1 MVFSD
6 LAGQQ
11 GLQMMIDI
19 VSPGT
24 YTYGSLVL
32 GGVLRDRGH
41 DIKITRKL
49 ESRGESVLLSL
60 FSTLQ
65 LLDPK
70 IRDFVAER
78 GNVCVGGP
86 VSLCPEMVLGELNP
100 KAVVSGEGEDIVAPL
115 VENGPEGLAGVAY
128 RHQGEIIKSPPEPV
142 SSLDHILPLIPDDL
156 GQQNVRGANVYIET
170 HRGCLGSC
178 TFCQVP
184 RFFGRNIRSRSIENI
199 VDEVKEMKRLGV
211 KRVAIS
217 GGTGSLFGYRNKIN
231 REAFVEM
238 IRSLSQILG
247 KRNLS
252 VPDMRVDLVDETVL
266 EAVRDY
272 TIGWVFFGL
281 ESGSDRILRAMRKGV
296 TVEDNLRAVEL
307 AKSLGVKVGGSF
319 IVGYPGET
327 REDFEETMSFVED
340 SMLDD
345 VFVSIAEPIPATP
358 LSTQVLNMPKDVL
371 ALYQEHQGEYQ
382 ALRLSEAEARCFE
395 LMLQG
400 ESSKPI
406 PRALSQDLYNAYLD
420 ESRSQ
425 GRDIKRVVELLE
437 KYRDV
442 LPH

>member
-1 MVFSD
+1 
-6 LAGQQ
+6 
-11 GLQMMIDI
+11 MMIDI

-142 SSLDHILPLIPDDL
+142 GSLDHILPLIPDDL

-184 RFFGRNIRSRSIENI
+184 RFFGRSIRSRSIENI

-358 LSTQVLNMPKDVL
+358 LSTQVLNMPKDEL

-406 PRALSQDLYNAYLD
+406 PRALSQELYNAYLD

-425 GRDIKRVVELLE
+425 GRDIRRVIDLLD
-437 KYRDV
+437 KYRDA
-442 LPH
+442 LP

>member
-1 MVFSD
+1 
-6 LAGQQ
+6 
-11 GLQMMIDI
+11 
-19 VSPGT
+19 
-24 YTYGSLVL
+24 
-32 GGVLRDRGH
+32 
-41 DIKITRKL
+41 
-49 ESRGESVLLSL
+49 
-60 FSTLQ
+60 
-65 LLDPK
+65 
-70 IRDFVAER
+70 
-78 GNVCVGGP
+78 
-86 VSLCPEMVLGELNP
+86 MVLGELNP

-142 SSLDHILPLIPDDL
+142 GSLDHVLPLIPDDL

-184 RFFGRNIRSRSIENI
+184 RFFSRSIRSRSIENI
-199 VDEVKEMKRLGV
+199 VAEVKEMKRLGV

-238 IRSLSQILG
+238 TRSLSQILG

-307 AKSLGVKVGGSF
+307 ARSLGVKVGGSF

-327 REDFEETMSFVED
+327 REDFEETMSFVEEA
-340 SMLDD
+340 MLDD
-345 VFVSIAEPIPATP
+345 VFVSIAEPIPGTS
-358 LSTQVLNMPKDVL
+358 LSSQVLDMPKDVL

-425 GRDIKRVVELLE
+425 GRDIKRVIELLE

>member
-1 MVFSD
+1 
-6 LAGQQ
+6 
-11 GLQMMIDI
+11 MMIDI

-142 SSLDHILPLIPDDL
+142 GSLDHILPLIPDDL

-184 RFFGRNIRSRSIENI
+184 RFFGRSIRSRSIENI

-358 LSTQVLNMPKDVL
+358 LSTQVLNMPKDEL

-420 ESRSQ
+420 ESRGQ
-425 GRDIKRVVELLE
+425 GRDIKRVIDLLE

-442 LPH
+442 LLH

>member
-41 DIKITRKL
+41 DVRITRKL

-78 GNVCVGGP
+78 GNVYVGGP

-100 KAVVSGEGEDIVAPL
+100 KAVVSGEGEDKVAAL

-128 RHQGEIIKSPPEPV
+128 RHRGEIIKSPPEPIG
-142 SSLDHILPLIPDDL
+142 SLDHVLPLIPDDL

-184 RFFGRNIRSRSIENI
+184 RFFGRSIRSRSIENI
-199 VDEVKEMKRLGV
+199 VAEVEEMKRLGV

-307 AKSLGVKVGGSF
+307 ARSLGVKVGGSF

-327 REDFEETMSFVED
+327 RQDFEETMSFAEEA
-340 SMLDD
+340 MLDD
-345 VFVSIAEPIPATP
+345 VFVSIAEPIPGTP
-358 LSTQVLNMPKDVL
+358 LSAQVLNMPKDEL

-406 PRALSQDLYNAYLD
+406 PRALSQELYNAYLD
-420 ESRSQ
+420 ESRGQ
-425 GRDIKRVVELLE
+425 GRDIKRVIDLLE

-442 LPH
+442 LPQ

>member
-1 MVFSD
+1 
-6 LAGQQ
+6 
-11 GLQMMIDI
+11 MMIDI

-41 DIKITRKL
+41 DVRITRKL

-78 GNVCVGGP
+78 GNVYVGGP

-100 KAVVSGEGEDIVAPL
+100 KAVVSGEGEDKVAAL

-128 RHQGEIIKSPPEPV
+128 RHRGEIIKSPPEPIG
-142 SSLDHILPLIPDDL
+142 SLDHVLPLIPDDL

-184 RFFGRNIRSRSIENI
+184 RFFGRSIRSRSIENI
-199 VDEVKEMKRLGV
+199 VAEVEEMRRLGV

-307 AKSLGVKVGGSF
+307 ARSLGVKVGGSF

-327 REDFEETMSFVED
+327 RQDFEETMSFAEEA
-340 SMLDD
+340 MLDD
-345 VFVSIAEPIPATP
+345 VFVSIAEPIPGTP
-358 LSTQVLNMPKDVL
+358 LSAQVLNMPKDEL

-406 PRALSQDLYNAYLD
+406 PRALSQELYNAYLD
-420 ESRSQ
+420 ESRGQ
-425 GRDIKRVVELLE
+425 GRDIKRVIDLLE

-442 LPH
+442 LPQ

>member
-1 MVFSD
+1 
-6 LAGQQ
+6 
-11 GLQMMIDI
+11 MMIDI

-41 DIKITRKL
+41 DVRITRKL

-78 GNVCVGGP
+78 GNVYVGGP

-100 KAVVSGEGEDIVAPL
+100 KAVVSGEGEDKVAAL

-128 RHQGEIIKSPPEPV
+128 RHRGEIIKSPPEPIG
-142 SSLDHILPLIPDDL
+142 SLDHVLPLIPDDL

-184 RFFGRNIRSRSIENI
+184 RFFGRSIRSRSIENI
-199 VDEVKEMKRLGV
+199 VAEVEEMKRLGV

-327 REDFEETMSFVED
+327 RQDFEETMSFVEE

-345 VFVSIAEPIPATP
+345 VFVSIAEPIPGTP
-358 LSTQVLNMPKDVL
+358 LSAQVLNMPKDEL
-371 ALYQEHQGEYQ
+371 ALYQEHHGEYQ
-382 ALRLSEAEARCFE
+382 VLRLSEAEARCFE

-406 PRALSQDLYNAYLD
+406 PRALSQELYNAYLD
-420 ESRSQ
+420 ESRGQ
-425 GRDIKRVVELLE
+425 GRDIKRVIDLLE

-442 LPH
+442 LPQ

>member
-1 MVFSD
+1 MFFSD

-41 DIKITRKL
+41 DVRITRKL

-78 GNVCVGGP
+78 GNVYVGGP

-100 KAVVSGEGEDIVAPL
+100 KAVVSGEGEDIVAAL

-142 SSLDHILPLIPDDL
+142 GSLDHVLPLIPDDL

-184 RFFGRNIRSRSIENI
+184 RFFGRSIRSRSIENI
-199 VDEVKEMKRLGV
+199 VAEVEEMKRLGV

-247 KRNLS
+247 RRNLS

-327 REDFEETMSFVED
+327 RQDFEETMSFVEE

-358 LSTQVLNMPKDVL
+358 LSAQVLNMPKDKL
-371 ALYQEHQGEYQ
+371 ALYQEHRGEYQ

-395 LMLQG
+395 LMLQA

-406 PRALSQDLYNAYLD
+406 PRALSQELYNAYLD
-420 ESRSQ
+420 ESRGQ
-425 GRDIKRVVELLE
+425 GRDIKRVIDLLE

-442 LPH
+442 LPQ

>member
-1 MVFSD
+1 
-6 LAGQQ
+6 
-11 GLQMMIDI
+11 MIDI

-184 RFFGRNIRSRSIENI
+184 RFFGRSIRSRSIENI

-327 REDFEETMSFVED
+327 REDFEETMSFVEE

-345 VFVSIAEPIPATP
+345 VFVSIAEPIPGTP
-358 LSTQVLNMPKDVL
+358 LSAQVLDMPKDVL

-425 GRDIKRVVELLE
+425 GRDIKRVIELLE

>member
-1 MVFSD
+1 
-6 LAGQQ
+6 
-11 GLQMMIDI
+11 MMIDI

-142 SSLDHILPLIPDDL
+142 GSLDHILPLIPDDL

-184 RFFGRNIRSRSIENI
+184 RFFGRSIRSRSIENI

-358 LSTQVLNMPKDVL
+358 LSTQVLNMPKDEL
-371 ALYQEHQGEYQ
+371 ALYPEHQGEYQ
-382 ALRLSEAEARCFE
+382 ALRLSEAEARSFE

-400 ESSKPI
+400 EGCKPV
-406 PRALSQDLYNAYLD
+406 PRALSQDLYNAYLA
-420 ESRSQ
+420 ESRGQ
-425 GRDIKRVVELLE
+425 GRDIKRVIDLLE

-442 LPH
+442 LLH

>member
-1 MVFSD
+1 
-6 LAGQQ
+6 
-11 GLQMMIDI
+11 MMIDI

-142 SSLDHILPLIPDDL
+142 GSLDHILPLIPDDL

-184 RFFGRNIRSRSIENI
+184 RFFGRSIRSRSIENI

-358 LSTQVLNMPKDVL
+358 LSTQVLNMPKDEL

-400 ESSKPI
+400 ESCKPV
-406 PRALSQDLYNAYLD
+406 PRAITDERYNALLA
-420 ESRSQ
+420 EARGQ
-425 GRDIKRVVELLE
+425 GNDLKRVMNLLK
-437 KYRDV
+437 KYKEYI
-442 LPH
+442 

>member
-1 MVFSD
+1 
-6 LAGQQ
+6 
-11 GLQMMIDI
+11 MMIDI

-184 RFFGRNIRSRSIENI
+184 RFFGRSIRSRSIENI

-327 REDFEETMSFVED
+327 REDFEETMSFVEE

-345 VFVSIAEPIPATP
+345 VFVSIAEPIPGTP
-358 LSTQVLNMPKDVL
+358 LSAQVLDMPKDVL

-425 GRDIKRVVELLE
+425 GRDIKRVIELLE

>member
-1 MVFSD
+1 
-6 LAGQQ
+6 
-11 GLQMMIDI
+11 MMIDI

-24 YTYGSLVL
+24 YTYG
-32 GGVLRDRGH
+32 GH

-142 SSLDHILPLIPDDL
+142 GSLDHILPLIPDDL

-184 RFFGRNIRSRSIENI
+184 RFFGRSIRSRSIENI

-327 REDFEETMSFVED
+327 REDFEETMSFVEE

-358 LSTQVLNMPKDVL
+358 LSTQVLNMPKDEL

-400 ESSKPI
+400 EGCLFPE
-406 PRALSQDLYNAYLD
+406 R
-420 ESRSQ
+420 
-425 GRDIKRVVELLE
+425 
-437 KYRDV
+437 
-442 LPH
+442 

>member
-1 MVFSD
+1 
-6 LAGQQ
+6 
-11 GLQMMIDI
+11 MMIDI

-307 AKSLGVKVGGSF
+307 ARSLGVKVGGSF

-327 REDFEETMSFVED
+327 REDFEETMSFVEEA
-340 SMLDD
+340 MLDD
-345 VFVSIAEPIPATP
+345 VFVSIAEPIPGTS
-358 LSTQVLNMPKDVL
+358 LSSQVLDMPKDVL

>member
-1 MVFSD
+1 
-6 LAGQQ
+6 
-11 GLQMMIDI
+11 MMIDI
-19 VSPGT
+19 VSRT

-184 RFFGRNIRSRSIENI
+184 RFFGRSIRSRSIENI

-327 REDFEETMSFVED
+327 REDFEETMSFVEE

-345 VFVSIAEPIPATP
+345 VFVSIAEPIPGTP
-358 LSTQVLNMPKDVL
+358 LSAQVLDMPKDVL

-425 GRDIKRVVELLE
+425 GRDIKRVIELLE

>member
-1 MVFSD
+1 
-6 LAGQQ
+6 
-11 GLQMMIDI
+11 MMIDI

>member
-1 MVFSD
+1 
-6 LAGQQ
+6 
-11 GLQMMIDI
+11 MMIDI

-142 SSLDHILPLIPDDL
+142 GSLDHILPLIPDDL

-184 RFFGRNIRSRSIENI
+184 RFFGRSIRSRSIENI

-327 REDFEETMSFVED
+327 REDFEETMSFVEE

-345 VFVSIAEPIPATP
+345 VFVSIAEPIPGTP
-358 LSTQVLNMPKDVL
+358 LSAQVLDMPKDVL

-400 ESSKPI
+400 ESSKPV

-425 GRDIKRVVELLE
+425 GRDIKRVIDLLE